1 MLRIKQGY
9 VKYHRE
15 NLISLFQNFH
25 LTSGGLQNII
35 IIMVTIS
42 DIAKITGYSATTVS
56 RVLAQ
61 NGGANRE
68 AEERILLAA
77 RLTGYQSESFA
88 IPSSSKPSRLI
99 GVIVEN
105 ESRQNEM
112 EHPLFGGILDSF
124 RDHVSKRGYD
134 ILYLSKSF
142 NSGMS
147 YIEDCRYRNVEGI
160 LIANSIYDD
169 PEVADLVASGI
180 PCVSAAE
187 FVPGIC
193 TVVCENTLSSRRG
206 VEYLIAHGH
215 KEIGYIAGP
224 YQVRSP
230 AAIERGEG
238 YKQALKAAGLTYDT
252 KRIEKAEQW
261 ELDSGYKAAQKLF
274 ERCPNLTAVF
284 CACDTL
290 AVGAMQY
297 LRKMGKRIPEDVSL
311 VGFDDALISLCCHP
325 SLTTFRQNREKIAYA
340 CAQKLIEAISG
351 NDEYE
356 IVRVPVDFVERDS
369 VATVS

>member
-1 MLRIKQGY
+1 MLLYNCG
-9 VKYHRE
+9 
-15 NLISLFQNFH
+15 
-25 LTSGGLQNII
+25 
-35 IIMVTIS
+35 MVTIS
-42 DIAKITGYSATTVS
+42 DLAKITGYSVSTVT
-56 RVLAQ
+56 RVLSH
-61 NGGANRE
+61 NGAANQE

-77 RLTGYQSESFA
+77 RLTGYQSDTFSHAEQKR
-88 IPSSSKPSRLI
+88 SSKLI
-99 GVIVEN
+99 GIIVEN
-105 ESRQNEM
+105 ESR
-112 EHPLFGGILDSF
+112 PLFGGILDAF
-124 RDHVSKRGYD
+124 RDHVGKRGYD

-147 YIEDCRYRNVEGI
+147 YMEDCRYRNVEGI
-160 LIANSIYDD
+160 LIANSVYDD

-187 FVPGIC
+187 FIPGIC
-193 TVVCENTLSSRRG
+193 TVVCENTLSSKKG
-206 VEYLIAHGH
+206 VAHLIANGH
-215 KEIGYIAGP
+215 TKIGYIAGP

-238 YKQALKAAGLTYDT
+238 YKQALKAAGITYDT

-261 ELDSGYKAAQKLF
+261 ELDAGYAACEKLF
-274 ERCPNLTAVF
+274 ARCPDLTAVF

-297 LRKMGKRIPEDVSL
+297 LRKIGKRIPEDVSF

-325 SLTTFRQNREKIAYA
+325 SLTTFRQNREKIACA
-340 CAQKLIEAISG
+340 CAQKLIDVING

-356 IVRVPVDFVERDS
+356 IVRVPVDFIERDS
-369 VATVS
+369 VARLN

>member
-1 MLRIKQGY
+1 MLLYNCG
-9 VKYHRE
+9 
-15 NLISLFQNFH
+15 
-25 LTSGGLQNII
+25 
-35 IIMVTIS
+35 MVTIS
-42 DIAKITGYSATTVS
+42 DLSKITGYSVSTVT
-56 RVLAQ
+56 RVLSH
-61 NGGANRE
+61 NGAANQE

-77 RLTGYQSESFA
+77 RLTGYQSDTFSHAEQKR
-88 IPSSSKPSRLI
+88 SSKLI
-99 GVIVEN
+99 GIIVEN

-112 EHPLFGGILDSF
+112 EHPLFGGILDAF
-124 RDHVSKRGYD
+124 RDHVGKRGYD

-147 YIEDCRYRNVEGI
+147 YMEDCRYRNVEGI
-160 LIANSIYDD
+160 LIANSVYDD

-187 FVPGIC
+187 FIPGIC
-193 TVVCENTLSSRRG
+193 TVVCENTLSSKKG
-206 VEYLIAHGH
+206 VAHLIANGH
-215 KEIGYIAGP
+215 TKIGYIAGP

-238 YKQALKAAGLTYDT
+238 YKQALKAAGITYDT

-261 ELDSGYKAAQKLF
+261 ELDAGYAACEKLF
-274 ERCPNLTAVF
+274 ARCPDLTAVF

-297 LRKMGKRIPEDVSL
+297 LRKIGKRIPEDVSF

-325 SLTTFRQNREKIAYA
+325 SLTTFRQNREKIACA
-340 CAQKLIEAISG
+340 CAQKLIDVING

-356 IVRVPVDFVERDS
+356 IVRVPVDFIERDS
-369 VATVS
+369 VARLN